1 MSIRPPPVRALLLLA
16 ALPLAAG
23 CRGEL
28 KLLVSMT
35 SVTLAVGD
43 SIRPQWAVV
52 RQHSGPLNPSF
63 YQYDN
68 FDSPGRFTWRV
79 SDPAVVSV
87 DARGTIVA
95 LAPGT
100 SVVTGRSRGLASPP
114 LPVTVQP
121 AAPPP

>member
-1 MSIRPPPVRALLLLA
+1 MRSRLPPARTLLLLA

-28 KLLVSMT
+28 RLLVSMT
-35 SVTLAVGD
+35 SVTLLVGD

-63 YQYDN
+63 FQYDN
-68 FDSPGRFTWRV
+68 FESPDRFRWQV
-79 SDPAVVSV
+79 SDPSVVSV
-87 DARGTIVA
+87 DARGMIVA
-95 LAPGT
+95 RAPGT
-100 SVVTGRSRGLASPP
+100 AVVGATTRGLASPP

-121 AAPPP
+121 APPPP